1 MNPFIEPVPERIGA
15 HLRAI
20 LAHEEPV
27 VIQMA
32 SDLNARGQFEAQWLV
47 VTDKR
52 TILIPFEGQEVSVP
66 FEALSEVQLEE
77 RVGSGSLVL
86 KRLSGAPISVPFS
99 NSLKPKFAEA
109 ASGIR
114 QMSKGEDLVLPEKL
128 TRSRCDKCGRLL
140 PEQDG
145 ICPAC
150 IRRWDTLKRITAF
163 LKPYKTRVLMLMALA
178 VLTPLLDLVPPQIVR
193 FIIDDALAAGTDLSL
208 LVQLV
213 AALLGVQILN
223 WAFEMGR
230 GWLRGGLASETSMD
244 IRSQLFKH
252 IQFLGLKFFDK
263 RKVGTLISRFTND
276 ADELE
281 MLLLFGIPE
290 VITNVLMMTGILCLL
305 FYMNWVLTLYVLL
318 PVPLIFGASIWI
330 WGYLRM
336 LRSKW
341 HSRWSMLSSQINE
354 SITGIR
360 VVKAFAQEGREAT
373 RFDMY
378 NNKLRDV
385 SVTWERSWFIFSA
398 VMNFLMSFGVFF
410 VWYFGGR
417 QILEGDLTLGVLMAF
432 ISYLWQ
438 LYRPLTFFH
447 GLNNFLT
454 RAFAGAER
462 IFEIMDTRNESIDGK
477 DLVDVGRIEGAVTFE
492 GAHFEY
498 ERGKPVLKNVD
509 LKVLPGE
516 MIGLVGKSGV
526 GKSTLTSLIT
536 RFYDLDQGKI
546 TIDGV
551 DITHIPLEALRS
563 QIGMVQQEPF
573 LFNETLFQ
581 NIAYSKPD
589 ATFDEVVQ
597 AAMAAEAHEFIVQK
611 PDGYNMLVGER
622 GNKLSGGEKQRIT
635 IARAILQN
643 PRILILD
650 EATSSLDTQTEKKI
664 QAAISRLVSGRTTF
678 AIAHRLSTLRRAD
691 RLVVLDDG
699 KVAEEGTH
707 DELMARQGIFY
718 KLVQT
723 QQETSGVVAV
733 GGGKEDP
740 QAQA

>member
-1 MNPFIEPVPERIGA
+1 V
-15 HLRAI
+15 
-20 LAHEEPV
+20 
-27 VIQMA
+27 
-32 SDLNARGQFEAQWLV
+32 AQ
-47 VTDKR
+47 
-52 TILIPFEGQEVSVP
+52 
-66 FEALSEVQLEE
+66 
-77 RVGSGSLVL
+77 
-86 KRLSGAPISVPFS
+86 
-99 NSLKPKFAEA
+99 
-109 ASGIR
+109 GIR
-114 QMSKGEDLVLPEKL
+114 QLTEGKDLVLPEKI
-128 TRSRCDKCGRLL
+128 TKTRCDKCGRLL

-150 IRRWDTLKRITAF
+150 IRRWATLMGITGF
-163 LKPYKTRVLMLMALA
+163 LTPYRVKVAMLMGLA
-178 VLTPLLDLVPPQIVR
+178 VATPLVDLIPPQIVR
-193 FIIDDALAAGTDLSL
+193 FIIDDALGAGADYSL
-208 LVQLV
+208 LIQLV
-213 AALLGVQILN
+213 AALLGVQVLT

-244 IRSQLFKH
+244 IRAQLYNH
-252 IQFLGLKFFDK
+252 LQFMGLKFFDK

-290 VITNVLMMTGILCLL
+290 LVTNLLMMVGILGLL

-318 PVPLIFGASIWI
+318 PVPLIFGASILI
-330 WGYLRM
+330 WRHLRM
-336 LRSKW
+336 LRLKW
-341 HSRWSMLSSQINE
+341 HSRWSLLSSQINE

-378 NNKLRDV
+378 NGNLRDV
-385 SVTWERSWFIFSA
+385 SVLWERSWFVFSA
-398 VMNFLMSFGVFF
+398 MMNFLMSFGVFF

-438 LYRPLTFFH
+438 LYRPLTCFH

-462 IFEIMDTRNESIDGK
+462 IFELMDTRNESVDPTH
-477 DLVDVGRIEGAVTFE
+477 LMDVGEIKGSVRFE
-492 GAHFEY
+492 NVHFEY
-498 ERGKPVLKNVD
+498 ERGKPVLKEVD
-509 LKVLPGE
+509 LSVEPGE

-536 RFYDLDQGKI
+536 RFYELDQGSI
-546 TIDGV
+546 LIDGV
-551 DITHIPLEALRS
+551 DITRIPLETLRS
-563 QIGMVQQEPF
+563 QIGLVQQEPF
-573 LFNETLFQ
+573 LFNETLFD
-581 NIAYSKPD
+581 NIAYGKPG
-589 ATFDEVVQ
+589 ASLEEVIR
-597 AAMAAEAHEFIVQK
+597 AAQAAEAHEFIVQK
-611 PDGYNMLVGER
+611 PDGYNMLAGER

-635 IARAILQN
+635 IARAILHN

-664 QAAISRLVSGRTTF
+664 QKAISRLVAGRTTF

-691 RLVVLDDG
+691 RVVVLDDG
-699 KVAEEGTH
+699 KVAEVGTH
-707 DELMARQGIFY
+707 DELMSREGIFY

-733 GGGKEDP
+733 GGGKDDP
-740 QAQA
+740 NEA